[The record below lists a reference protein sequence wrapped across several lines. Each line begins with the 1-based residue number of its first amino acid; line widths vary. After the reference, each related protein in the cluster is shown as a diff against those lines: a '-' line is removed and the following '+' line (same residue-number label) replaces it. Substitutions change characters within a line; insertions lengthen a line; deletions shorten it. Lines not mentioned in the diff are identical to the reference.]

1 MNAYKMGFI
10 SKIKRNKFYKFF
22 TNIFVMILIPFI
34 IWMLF
39 FDENSY
45 LVHRKFDK
53 EIEELESSITFYKN
67 KIEEDKSTIKKLQ
80 DYLELERFAREQY
93 LMKKENEEIYL
104 IEFDTIPK
112 K

>member
-1 MNAYKMGFI
+1 MSLFTR
-10 SKIKRNKFYKFF
+10 IKGNIFYKFISNLYVF
-22 TNIFVMILIPFI
+22 ILVLFVV
-34 IWMLF
+34 WMFF

-45 LVHRKFDK
+45 IVHKKFDK
-53 EIEELESSITFYKN
+53 EIEDLESSITFYKN
-67 KIEEDKSTIKKLQ
+67 KIEEDRNTIKKLQ
-80 DYLELERFAREQY
+80 DSLELERFAREQY

>member
-1 MNAYKMGFI
+1 MSFLKNLKKNFYF
-10 SKIKRNKFYKFF
+10 KIF
-22 TNIFVMILIPFI
+22 TNVFVMILIPFI

-53 EIEELESSITFYKN
+53 EIEDLESTISYYKE
-67 KIEEDKSTIKKLQ
+67 KIAKDKENIKKMQ
-80 DYLELERFAREQY
+80 DSLELERFAREKY
-93 LMKKENEEIYL
+93 LMKKENEDIYI
-104 IEFDTIPK
+104 IEFDSLK

>member
-1 MNAYKMGFI
+1 MGNLNT
-10 SKIKRNKFYKFF
+10 IKNSVFYKIF

-45 LVHRKFDK
+45 LIHKKFDK
-53 EIEELESSITFYKN
+53 EINDLESSINFYKT
-67 KIEEDKSTIKKLQ
+67 KIEEDKNTIKNLQ
-80 DYLELERFAREQY
+80 DSLELERFAREQY
-93 LMKKENEEIYL
+93 LMKKENEDIYL